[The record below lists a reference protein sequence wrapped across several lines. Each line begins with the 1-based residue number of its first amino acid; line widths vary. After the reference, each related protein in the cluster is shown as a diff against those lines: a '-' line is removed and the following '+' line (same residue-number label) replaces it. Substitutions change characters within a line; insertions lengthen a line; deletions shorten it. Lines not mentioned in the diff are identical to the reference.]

1 MAGRPR
7 KLLKNSSGN
16 MTVAVKKQKMAEEA
30 AVSGRSRS
38 VLEEMPSELRDRY
51 AKETWERIM
60 PDMLEDSTTC
70 NLDRDN
76 IICYCNAWSQYLEAT
91 RKLKR
96 NKKDDKYQ
104 DMWIRRQALAAAEQ
118 RRYGKLCGMDA
129 SSRLKNATAAVED
142 NRKAIDMM
150 YGAI

>member
-16 MTVAVKKQKMAEEA
+16 LTAAIKQQKMQEEA
-30 AVSGRSRS
+30 IATGRDRDL
-38 VLEEMPSELRDRY
+38 LEEVPSELRDKY
-51 AKETWERIM
+51 ARETWERIL
-60 PDMLEDSTTC
+60 PDLLEESTTC

-76 IICYCNAWSQYLEAT
+76 IIAYCNAWSLYLEAG

-96 NKKDDKYQ
+96 NKKDDAYQ
-104 DMWIRRQALAAAEQ
+104 SLWLKRQRLAAADQ
-118 RRYGKLCGMDA
+118 RVYGKLCGMDA
-129 SSRLKNATAAVED
+129 SSRLKQATAAIDDE
-142 NRKAIDMM
+142 RKVIDLK